1 MAEKRT
7 KKRSPLRL
15 LSLIL
20 LIALL
25 AYFGYMLI
33 NQSIVLSSQNKQIA
47 RMKENNERLEA
58 EYQALLREI
67 EDKNTLDY
75 ISRYMRSHFGMVED
89 GETRI
94 EVVEP

>member
-1 MAEKRT
+1 M
-7 KKRSPLRL
+7 
-15 LSLIL
+15 IL
-20 LIALL
+20 FIALL

-75 ISRYMRSHFGMVED
+75 ISRYMRSYFGMVED

-94 EVVEP
+94 DVVEP

>member
-94 EVVEP
+94 DVVEP

>member
-33 NQSIVLSSQNKQIA
+33 NQSIVLSPQNKQIA

-94 EVVEP
+94 DVVEP